1 MKCKLKLILF
11 MLYGGFPL
19 TGHPQDYLYCNDD
32 YSIVVADKSMVIDL
46 ITNSE
51 MAMKLAEIYIERIYG
66 FKTAIEQKPYKA
78 WDRGNEWIIEGVSIQ
93 DKKHGGIFSIVI
105 SKKNGRVISVSHGE

>member
-1 MKCKLKLILF
+1 MKYKLKF
-11 MLYGGFPL
+11 MLFILYGWFPL
-19 TGHPQDYLYCNDD
+19 AGHPQDYHYCNDD
-32 YSIVVADKSMVIDL
+32 YSIVVADKSMIIDL

-66 FKTAIEQKPYKA
+66 FKTAIEQKPYKV
-78 WDRGNEWIIEGVSIQ
+78 WNKGNEWVIEGASIH
-93 DKKHGGIFSIVI
+93 DKKHGGVFSIVI